1 MSDEGQQTQH
11 PGLTPDIA
19 AWIGRSSERTDVISA
34 RMAESFTATL
44 APHLARPAAVPLGL
58 FWCLAPDIVA
68 REDLGADGHPRTG
81 LFLPAM
87 PYPRRM
93 WAGGEL
99 VFRGAFTIGDAVT
112 KTSTIEKITFKTG
125 STGKLAFLEVRHH
138 YRVGERL
145 VLDERQDIVYREAAP
160 PGRATLDH
168 DAFSSNRAEGTNVT
182 VVDKVEHDG
191 AQKPVPPFWH
201 HAPSAAEATAP
212 DPTACSWT
220 VDVDST
226 LLFRYSAL
234 TFNGHRIHYD
244 HSYATEVESYDGLVV
259 HGPLQATLMLNLAA
273 SLFGTTP
280 SRFIY
285 RGQAPLIC
293 DGLSVRVEV
302 AARDRSMLK
311 LKVLT
316 RKGTATMVAEAYTA
330 DAARP
335 SSNR

>member
-1 MSDEGQQTQH
+1 MSDEGQQTRH
-11 PGLTPDIA
+11 PALTPDMA

-34 RMAESFTATL
+34 RMVESLTATL
-44 APHLARPAAVPLGL
+44 APHLALQSAVPLGL

-81 LFLPAM
+81 IFLPAM

-99 VFRGAFTIGDAVT
+99 MFRGAFRIGDAVT
-112 KTSTIEKITFKTG
+112 KTSTIENIAFKTG
-125 STGKLAFLEVRHH
+125 STGKLAFLNVRHH

-160 PGRATLDH
+160 PDRAT
-168 DAFSSNRAEGTNVT
+168 
-182 VVDKVEHDG
+182 
-191 AQKPVPPFWH
+191 
-201 HAPSAAEATAP
+201 PSAAEATAP

-220 VDVDST
+220 VDVDSP

-244 HSYATEVESYDGLVV
+244 RSYATEVEGYDGLVV

-273 SLFGTTP
+273 SIFGTTP
-280 SRFIY
+280 SRFAY
-285 RGQAPLIC
+285 RGHAPLIC
-293 DGLSVRVEV
+293 DGLSVRVEA
-302 AARDRSMLK
+302 AARDHSMLK

-316 RKGTATMVAEAYTA
+316 GKGTATMVAEADTA
-330 DAARP
+330 DAARQ
-335 SSNR
+335 SSNG